1 MRVVEDI
8 SSYSPGR
15 GLCLTIGNFDGLHLG
30 HQALIRAAAEIA
42 GEKGLDFAVMT
53 FWPHPRTVL
62 KPESPHFPLASRDE
76 RLRLMEG
83 FGVPLVFELP
93 FDKNVAA
100 LSAREFAER
109 TLMPI
114 SLSHL
119 VIGHDFSMG
128 RDRQGAPD
136 ALKAIGASCGFAVDQ
151 IPAFEIDGE
160 PVSSSRLRQTIARG
174 DMKGARKMLG
184 RNYAL
189 SGKIVHGEARGRLMG
204 FPTANLGQTRSLTPG
219 HGVYACLAHVNGK
232 TLPAATSVGVNP
244 TFDGRFA
251 TVESFFL
258 EGGEDLYDQ
267 DMRLEFVE
275 KIRDQIKF
283 PSSGE
288 LARQIGLDTEKA
300 REILARREKI

>member
-8 SSYSPGR
+8 SSYSPAR

-30 HQALIRAAAEIA
+30 HQEFIRAAAEIA
-42 GEKGLDFAVMT
+42 GEKGLDFAAMT

-62 KPESPHFPLASRDE
+62 KPESPHFPLADRDE
-76 RLRLMEG
+76 RLRLMEAM
-83 FGVPLVFELP
+83 GVPLVFELP
-93 FDKNVAA
+93 FDKHVAA

-109 TLMPI
+109 ILMPI

-128 RDRQGAPD
+128 RNRQGAPD
-136 ALKAIGASCGFAVDQ
+136 VLRAIGASCGFALDQ
-151 IPAFEIDGE
+151 IPAFKINGE
-160 PVSSSRLRQTIARG
+160 PVSSSRLRQTIAKG
-174 DMKGARKMLG
+174 DMQEARKMLG

-189 SGKIVHGEARGRLMG
+189 NGKIVHGEARGRLMG
-204 FPTANLGQTRSLTPG
+204 FPTANLGQTRSLLPG
-219 HGVYACLAHVNGK
+219 FGVYACLAHVNGK

-244 TFDGRFA
+244 TFDGRAA

-267 DMRLEFVE
+267 DMRLEFVA

-283 PSSGE
+283 PSAE
-288 LARQIGLDTEKA
+288 DLARQISRDTEKA
-300 REILARREKI
+300 REILDRREDI